1 MENQGQVWERSTT
14 LQLILK
20 TPHILLRM
28 VEFTVRWRT
37 TWDYKEF
44 HGILVCL
51 AFSRHYFRGLLI
63 VMYHMHYLFQNSS
76 IKK

>member
-14 LQLILK
+14 LKLILK

-44 HGILVCL
+44 HGILVCGSL
-51 AFSRHYFRGLLI
+51 WFSFVFAFTCIERGRSNRKASVL
-63 VMYHMHYLFQNSS
+63 HT
-76 IKK
+76 